1 MNVKR
6 LSARPLLRFYVLV
19 FCVTLVLLFPA
30 GLLPMERA
38 LTVNAIA
45 PLQSDPSVVGAW
57 SSPVDWGL
65 VVIHSHVLPNGKVLF
80 WTRDQAAQG
89 GDVLGST
96 QARVWD
102 PATGAFT
109 LVPNFNTNLFC
120 SGHSFLPDGRLLVAG
135 GHQRFDGHG
144 EPHTNIFDF
153 NTNTWTRMQDMNA
166 GRWYPTTCPLGSGE
180 VLTVSGAYWDGTLN
194 PATAKVTCDNSYD
207 LFFNGS
213 FMGSGANWM
222 QAQTFSLPM
231 QVGKNVV
238 AIRCSDAGGLAG
250 LLAELNVGGQLIG
263 SNASW
268 KVSLTAPANWTDVN
282 FDDSSWANASDY
294 GAYGVFPWGTNVSG
308 MPTNTPARWIWSS
321 NNDAHNLI
329 FVRVSFN
336 DNPGSHHLV
345 NNSLPQVWQPSTG
358 TWRSLTTA
366 NEIGQDLYPWML
378 LAPTGQVFNSGPTQ
392 TTRYLRTSGTGAW
405 TFVANSNF
413 GFRDYGSSVMYDD
426 GRVLIAGGGTP
437 TKSAEVINLNKS
449 SVISPT
455 ITPNPPT
462 PTWDLLQDEMENA
475 RRQMNLTILAD
486 GKVLATGGTS
496 SGGFS
501 TVFGSVFSAELW
513 DPDTETWST
522 MASMQTRRLYHSTAV
537 LLPDGRVLSAGGGH
551 PPSDGGDINHT
562 DVELYSP
569 PYLFRG
575 PRPTITSAPTVANH
589 GEQFFVG
596 TPDAAGI
603 SRVTLVRL
611 SSVTHAFNQD
621 QRINYLSFQKTAS
634 GLNVTASG
642 GSNLCPPGY
651 YMLFIING
659 NGVPS
664 VARIIQV
671 TTPASP
677 KNSID
682 DSQYFV
688 RMQYQD
694 FFDRSPDRPGL
705 DFWTGTI
712 TECGNN
718 PSCKGGKRTNVSR
731 AFWESTEFQTPLRNA
746 NDPLFF
752 PTPPN
757 GLPYNTNEFV
767 KKCYRIYLR
776 REGDPGGVNFWTNGL
791 NSCIANNPGN
801 PSGCYNNTISAFIAS
816 GDYRNRF
823 HKP

>member
-1 MNVKR
+1 MSRVKR
-6 LSARPLLRFYVLV
+6 LSSGFLFRFYSLI
-19 FCVTLVLLFPA
+19 FIITLALVLPTGFPMQ
-30 GLLPMERA
+30 GRA
-38 LTVNAIA
+38 VAVSAIV
-45 PLQSDPSVVGAW
+45 PFQGDPSVVGAW
-57 SSPVDWGL
+57 SGPFDWGL

-80 WTRDQAAQG
+80 WTRDKTPQG

-102 PATGAFT
+102 PATGIMT
-109 LVPNFNTNLFC
+109 LVPNPTTNLFC

-135 GHQRFDGHG
+135 GHKQFDGRG

-153 NTNTWTRMQDMNA
+153 NTNTWTRGQDMNA

-180 VLTVSGAYWDGTLN
+180 ILVVSGTN
-194 PATAKVTCDNSYD
+194 E
-207 LFFNGS
+207 
-213 FMGSGANWM
+213 SGA
-222 QAQTFSLPM
+222 
-231 QVGKNVV
+231 KN
-238 AIRCSDAGGLAG
+238 
-250 LLAELNVGGQLIG
+250 
-263 SNASW
+263 
-268 KVSLTAPANWTDVN
+268 
-282 FDDSSWANASDY
+282 
-294 GAYGVFPWGTNVSG
+294 
-308 MPTNTPARWIWSS
+308 NT
-321 NNDAHNLI
+321 
-329 FVRVSFN
+329 
-336 DNPGSHHLV
+336 
-345 NNSLPQVWQPSTG
+345 PQVWQPSTG

-366 NEIGQDLYPWML
+366 TEINQDLYPWML

-392 TTRYLRTSGTGAW
+392 TSRYLRASGTGAW
-405 TFVANSNF
+405 SFVANSNF

-426 GRVLIAGGGTP
+426 GRVLIVGGGTP
-437 TKSAEVINLNKS
+437 TNSAEVINLNQS
-449 SVISPT
+449 SVVSPT
-455 ITPNPPT
+455 TVPNTPT
-462 PTWDLLQDEMENA
+462 PTWRFVNGMANA

-501 TVFGSVFSAELW
+501 TVAGSVFAAEMW
-513 DPDTETWST
+513 NPDTETWST
-522 MASMQTRRLYHSTAV
+522 MASMQTRRLYHSTAI

-551 PPSDGGDINHT
+551 PPSDGGDFNHT

-575 PRPTITSAPTVANH
+575 ARPGITSAPTVVNH

-596 TPDAAGI
+596 TPDAASI
-603 SRVTLVRL
+603 SRVTMVRL

-621 QRINYLSFQKTAS
+621 QRVNYLSFQRLGA

-642 GSNLCPPGY
+642 GRHLCPPGY

-664 VARIIQV
+664 VAHIIRV
-671 TTPASP
+671 TVPTTT

-682 DSQYFV
+682 DQQYFV

-694 FFDRSPDRPGL
+694 FYNRSPDRGGM

-712 TECGNN
+712 TQCGNN
-718 PSCKGGKRTNVSR
+718 TSCLGGKRVNVSR
-731 AFWESTEFQTPLRNA
+731 AFWESGEFQNPLRAN

-757 GLPYNTNEFV
+757 GLPYNTEEFV

-776 REGDPGGVNFWTNGL
+776 REGDAGGVNFWRNGL

-801 PSGCYNNTISAFIAS
+801 PSGCYDNTISAFISA
-816 GDYRNRF
+816 GDYKNRF
-823 HKP
+823 NKP

>member
-6 LSARPLLRFYVLV
+6 LPVRSFLRFYVLV
-19 FCVTLVLLFPA
+19 FSITLALFSPLLGRAVTVSA
-30 GLLPMERA
+30 
-38 LTVNAIA
+38 TA
-45 PLQSDPSVVGAW
+45 PLQGDPSVVGAW
-57 SSPVDWGL
+57 SGPFDWGL

-80 WTRDQAAQG
+80 WTRDKTAQG

-102 PATGAFT
+102 PATGIFT
-109 LVPNFNTNLFC
+109 LVPNPTTNLFC
-120 SGHSFLPDGRLLVAG
+120 SGHSFLPDGRLLVTG
-135 GHQRFDGHG
+135 GHKQFDGHG
-144 EPHTNIFDF
+144 EPHASIFDF
-153 NTNTWTRMQDMNA
+153 NTNTWTRVQDMNA

-194 PATAKVTCDNSYD
+194 PD
-207 LFFNGS
+207 
-213 FMGSGANWM
+213 
-222 QAQTFSLPM
+222 
-231 QVGKNVV
+231 
-238 AIRCSDAGGLAG
+238 
-250 LLAELNVGGQLIG
+250 
-263 SNASW
+263 
-268 KVSLTAPANWTDVN
+268 
-282 FDDSSWANASDY
+282 
-294 GAYGVFPWGTNVSG
+294 
-308 MPTNTPARWIWSS
+308 
-321 NNDAHNLI
+321 
-329 FVRVSFN
+329 
-336 DNPGSHHLV
+336 GSHHIV
-345 NNSLPQVWQPSTG
+345 NNTLPQVWQPSTG

-366 NEIGQDLYPWML
+366 TEINQDLYPWML

-392 TTRYLRTSGTGAW
+392 TSRYLKTSGTGAW
-405 TFVANSNF
+405 SFVASSNF

-426 GRVLIAGGGTP
+426 GRVLIVGGGTP
-437 TKSAEVINLNKS
+437 TNSAEVINLNQS
-449 SVISPT
+449 SVVSPT

-462 PTWDLLQDEMENA
+462 PTWRFVSGMANA

-486 GKVLATGGTS
+486 GKVLATGGSS

-501 TVFGSVFSAELW
+501 NAVGSVLAAEIW
-513 DPDTETWST
+513 DPDTESWST
-522 MASMQTRRLYHSTAV
+522 VASMQTRRLYHSTAV

-551 PPSDGGDINHT
+551 PASDGGDFNHT
-562 DVELYSP
+562 DVEVYSP
-569 PYLFRG
+569 PYLFKG
-575 PRPTITSAPTVANH
+575 ARPVITSAPTVVNH
-589 GEQFFVG
+589 GDQFFVG
-596 TPDAAGI
+596 TPDAPGI
-603 SRVTLVRL
+603 SKVTMVRL

-621 QRINYLSFQKTAS
+621 QRINYLSFQKTSS

-642 GSNLCPPGY
+642 GSHLCPPGY
-651 YMLFIING
+651 YMLFIINS

-664 VARIIQV
+664 VAQIVKV
-671 TTPASP
+671 TVPAST

-694 FFDRSPDRPGL
+694 FFNRSPDRPGM

-718 PSCKGGKRTNVSR
+718 PTCRGGKRTNVSR
-731 AFWESTEFQTPLRNA
+731 AFWESGEFQNPLRAN

-757 GLPYNTNEFV
+757 GLPYNTDEFV
-767 KKCYRIYLR
+767 RKCYRIYLR
-776 REGDPGGVNFWTNGL
+776 REGDAGGVNFWTNGL

-823 HKP
+823 NKP